1 MILGFGNN
9 IRSALAADINST
21 QTVIAVMPGTG
32 ALFAKTLQ
40 ADASLVNP
48 SYACTLYAKLTLTD
62 ELETVFEICHL
73 VSVSGDNL
81 TVIRGQELTKAK
93 GWSLNDVV
101 SNFPTRGSENNFVQI
116 EDLQSGKYLSA
127 TAGGSA
133 NALTVSIPST
143 FYVNGGNTFALR
155 SPLLVT
161 PTLTNT
167 GAVTVQLTVSGRV
180 VGTYPVV
187 KGGNTP
193 LIAGDIIKD
202 VPLLVMLSS
211 ALSAFVVVNPVT
223 GVFSSTDYL
232 RKDQNLADVPDK
244 AKARENL
251 GIPDCPHLVGDVIFR
266 ANNISPVTSYP
277 GTTWTDLNA
286 SYGSSNIMIGG
297 TPLSTG
303 GSDSVTLGVVN
314 LPSHSHG
321 FSGSSGGAGAHS
333 HGLRSYRS
341 NTALDGGSSN
351 RESIDITTPFNTSD
365 DLISSVG
372 DHTHTI
378 SGTIGNTGSGQS
390 FSVVSKYVQLRAW
403 MRTA

>member
-1 MILGFGNN
+1 MDTKRPMPPLNFIDPLTPY
-9 IRSALAADINST
+9 IQLIPAAEVLEWVNEKIISDGGELSN
-21 QTVIAVMPGTG
+21 PDHFH
-32 ALFAKTLQ
+32 L
-40 ADASLVNP
+40 ADA
-48 SYACTLYAKLTLTD
+48 
-62 ELETVFEICHL
+62 
-73 VSVSGDNL
+73 DNL

-127 TAGGSA
+127 TAGGSE

-155 SPLLVT
+155 APLLVT

-202 VPLLVMLSS
+202 VPLLVMHSL
-211 ALSAFVVVNPVT
+211 ALSAFVVVNLVT

-244 AKARENL
+244 ATARKNL
-251 GIPDCPHLVGDVIFR
+251 GIPDCPHDVGDVIFKG
-266 ANNISPVTSYP
+266 NNTDPNVRYP
-277 GTTWTDLNA
+277 GTTWVDLNTN
-286 SYGSSNIMIGG
+286 YGSSNIMIGG

-303 GSDSVTLGVVN
+303 GNDSVTLGVAN
-314 LPSHSHG
+314 LPSHSHS
-321 FSGSSGGAGAHS
+321 FSGSSGCAGAQTL
-333 HGLRSYRS
+333 GLRAYRS
-341 NTALDGGSSN
+341 NTALDGGASDLLSV
-351 RESIDITTPFNTSD
+351 DITTPFNTSD
-365 DLISSVG
+365 DLITPILN
-372 DHTHTI
+372 HTHTI
-378 SGTIGNTGSGQS
+378 SGTIGNTGSGQA

>member
-1 MILGFGNN
+1 M
-9 IRSALAADINST
+9 
-21 QTVIAVMPGTG
+21 
-32 ALFAKTLQ
+32 
-40 ADASLVNP
+40 
-48 SYACTLYAKLTLTD
+48 
-62 ELETVFEICHL
+62 
-73 VSVSGDNL
+73 
-81 TVIRGQELTKAK
+81 
-93 GWSLNDVV
+93 
-101 SNFPTRGSENNFVQI
+101 
-116 EDLQSGKYLSA
+116 
-127 TAGGSA
+127 
-133 NALTVSIPST
+133 
-143 FYVNGGNTFALR
+143 
-155 SPLLVT
+155 
-161 PTLTNT
+161 
-167 GAVTVQLTVSGRV
+167 
-180 VGTYPVV
+180 

-202 VPLLVMLSS
+202 VPLLVMHSS